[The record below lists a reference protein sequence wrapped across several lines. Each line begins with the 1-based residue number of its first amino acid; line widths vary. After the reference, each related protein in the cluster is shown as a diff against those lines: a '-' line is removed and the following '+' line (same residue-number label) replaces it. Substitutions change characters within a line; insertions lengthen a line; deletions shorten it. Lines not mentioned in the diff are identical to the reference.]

1 MLKSIKTG
9 SSFKEYSFVSAEKF
23 SDVSDSELIKRVSSG
38 EIHLFEVIM
47 RRYNQRLYRIQRS
60 YISDEEAI
68 KDTLQQTYI
77 NAFENLDSFRRESQ
91 FSTWLTRI
99 AINEALKYLNKKKRY
114 SKLQLLHEKDLKIED
129 FQNQAPSPEEAAI
142 QNNYK
147 ELLEDVIDTLPPKY
161 RSVYIMREIED
172 MNTRETADCL
182 NITESNVKVR
192 LHRCKHLIQEALNQK
207 LSETEIFDF
216 MGKRCDML
224 VYQVILQISRR
235 IDKA

>member
-9 SSFKEYSFVSAEKF
+9 SSFKEYSFVNAEKF
-23 SDVSDSELIKRVSSG
+23 SGISDSEIINRIRSG

-60 YISDEEAI
+60 YISDEEGV

-77 NAFENLDSFRRESQ
+77 NAFENLGSFRGESQ

-99 AINEALKYLNKKKRY
+99 SINVALKYLNKKKRNK
-114 SKLQLLHEKDLKIED
+114 KLQLLHEKALKKEE
-129 FQNQAPSPEEAAI
+129 FSNLEPSPEENAI
-142 QNNYK
+142 QNDYK
-147 ELLEDVIDTLPPKY
+147 ELLENIIDKLPTKY

-172 MNTRETADCL
+172 MNTKETADCL

-192 LHRCKHLIQEALNQK
+192 LYRSKQLIQEELNQK
-207 LSETEIFDF
+207 LSEAEIFDF
-216 MGKRCDML
+216 LGKRCDML
-224 VYQVILQISRR
+224 VYRVIMQISQSINRT
-235 IDKA
+235 